1 MQWTDGHVLTCLA
14 SDCSYNC
21 DMMCCAPEIMVGDDH
36 PQCDMFTQNDV
47 SLAKH
52 SPKVLKC
59 MVGGCHFNKQQTC
72 VASGI
77 TLMQH
82 SGHADCATYRV

>member
-1 MQWTDGHVLTCLA
+1 MQWTDGHVMTCLA

-21 DMMCCAPEIMVGDDH
+21 DSMCCAPEIMVGDAH
-36 PQCDMFTQNDV
+36 PQCDMFTDAEV
-47 SLAKH
+47 KLAKH

-59 MVGGCHFNKQQTC
+59 MVGECHFNKQSTC

-77 TLMQH
+77 TLTPH
-82 SGHADCATYRV
+82 SDHADCATYRA